1 MTLKKQ
7 KASAVTYNYLYHST
21 CSSSHIMNCKV
32 KKGRLIAENKFC
44 VTENDTLHLH
54 VDFLFAD
61 QDLCKVTKF

>member
-44 VTENDTLHLH
+44 VTQMTPSTYMWIF
-54 VDFLFAD
+54 FLQIKTCAR
-61 QDLCKVTKF
+61 